1 MTRSLTT
8 RFASLMLLGL
18 ASPAAAAPIA
28 HREVLPNGIVL
39 LVAERPAV
47 PIVAVRAL
55 VQAGA
60 VHDPPDR
67 AGLANLPG
75 VLLTRGTTKR
85 TGPELD
91 SAIAVVGAITVDEA
105 RREVLGRFGSWAR
118 PASPLPG
125 VPTAS
130 AGREP
135 REEVIPRDLTQ
146 ATIMFG
152 RQAIRQTDPD
162 YFALVVASYVLG
174 GGSASRLY
182 TRVREEGGLAYSVYS
197 YVSPYARPPSSQT
210 RDRKSTRLNP
220 SHITSSY
227 AAI

>member
-18 ASPAAAAPIA
+18 VSPAAAAPIA

-67 AGLANLPG
+67 AGLANLTG

-91 SAIAVVGAITVDEA
+91 SAIEVVGGGPGAG
-105 RREVLGRFGSWAR
+105 GRGRQHGA
-118 PASPLPG
+118 ALPG
-125 VPTAS
+125 P
-130 AGREP
+130 
-135 REEVIPRDLTQ
+135 Q
-146 ATIMFG
+146 
-152 RQAIRQTDPD
+152 
-162 YFALVVASYVLG
+162 
-174 GGSASRLY
+174 
-182 TRVREEGGLAYSVYS
+182 
-197 YVSPYARPPSSQT
+197 
-210 RDRKSTRLNP
+210 
-220 SHITSSY
+220 
-227 AAI
+227 

>member
-67 AGLANLPG
+67 AGLANLTG
-75 VLLTRGTTKR
+75 VLLPRRTTKR

-91 SAIAVVGAITVDEA
+91 SAIEFVGGGPE
-105 RREVLGRFGSWAR
+105 GG
-118 PASPLPG
+118 G
-125 VPTAS
+125 
-130 AGREP
+130 
-135 REEVIPRDLTQ
+135 
-146 ATIMFG
+146 
-152 RQAIRQTDPD
+152 
-162 YFALVVASYVLG
+162 G
-174 GGSASRLY
+174 GGS
-182 TRVREEGGLAYSVYS
+182 GGAA
-197 YVSPYARPPSSQT
+197 PPRPQPGPRARPP
-210 RDRKSTRLNP
+210 LP
-220 SHITSSY
+220 S
-227 AAI
+227 

>member
-67 AGLANLPG
+67 AGLANHPG
-75 VLLTRGTTKR
+75 VLLPRGTTQR
-85 TGPELD
+85 PGPQLHAAIELV
-91 SAIAVVGAITVDEA
+91 S
-105 RREVLGRFGSWAR
+105 GR
-118 PASPLPG
+118 L
-125 VPTAS
+125 
-130 AGREP
+130 
-135 REEVIPRDLTQ
+135 
-146 ATIMFG
+146 
-152 RQAIRQTDPD
+152 
-162 YFALVVASYVLG
+162 
-174 GGSASRLY
+174 
-182 TRVREEGGLAYSVYS
+182 EEGPRRHSIG
-197 YVSPYARPPSSQT
+197 
-210 RDRKSTRLNP
+210 
-220 SHITSSY
+220 
-227 AAI
+227 

>member
-67 AGLANLPG
+67 AGLANLTG

-91 SAIAVVGAITVDEA
+91 SAIEFVGGGRGGGATRDPGAGPAGEDVVRSAGGPSRPAGRGAAVGGPAPVGGA
-105 RREVLGRFGSWAR
+105 RRGVWGGLGWGAG

-125 VPTAS
+125 VPPAS
-130 AGREP
+130 AWREP
-135 REEVIPRDLTQ
+135 REEVIPRDL
-146 ATIMFG
+146 
-152 RQAIRQTDPD
+152 
-162 YFALVVASYVLG
+162 
-174 GGSASRLY
+174 
-182 TRVREEGGLAYSVYS
+182 
-197 YVSPYARPPSSQT
+197 
-210 RDRKSTRLNP
+210 
-220 SHITSSY
+220 
-227 AAI
+227 